1 MNQKQTGGWL
11 MSPRRS
17 PSRTKNPSPTSK
29 KRSQLQN
36 QSQSQSQSQS
46 QKGGRRRKSTMRK
59 LRRGRKSRK
68 VMRGGAT
75 YREVSDVKT
84 LFQGNDELKQKLFQ
98 ATNTGS
104 FEDIMNVNNGLFNT
118 SSIAFDIENK
128 RGKEAYAELTTFLRS
143 K

>member
-1 MNQKQTGGWL
+1 MNQKQTGGWRVSPTR
-11 MSPRRS
+11 SPRRS
-17 PSRTKNPSPTSK
+17 PSRTKKHSPNSK
-29 KRSQLQN
+29 ERSQLQN
-36 QSQSQSQSQS
+36 QSQSQSQN
-46 QKGGRRRKSTMRK
+46 GGRRRKSTMRK

-84 LFQGNDELKQKLFQ
+84 LFQGNDELKQKLFE

-118 SSIAFDIENK
+118 SSIAFDIEKK
-128 RGKEAYAELTTFLRS
+128 RGKDAYAELTTFLRS

>member
-1 MNQKQTGGWL
+1 MAYVAETFAVSYQKPQSNL
-11 MSPRRS
+11 KK
-17 PSRTKNPSPTSK
+17 TKSITK
-29 KRSQLQN
+29 LQN

-46 QKGGRRRKSTMRK
+46 QNGGRRRKSTMRK

-128 RGKEAYAELTTFLRS
+128 RGKEAYVELTTFLRS